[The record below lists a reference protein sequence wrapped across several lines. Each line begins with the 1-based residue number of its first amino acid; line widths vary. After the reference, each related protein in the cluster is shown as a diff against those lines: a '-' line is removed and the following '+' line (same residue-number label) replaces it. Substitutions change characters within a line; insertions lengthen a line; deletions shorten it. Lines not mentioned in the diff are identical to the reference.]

1 MIKYNRAVQ
10 AAEASVEGKTVMAL
24 WKQWKTKI
32 VRGCNRL
39 RGNVLRRACRTLA
52 AEGHRLD
59 ADDASWDARF
69 ALWLLEHMAKKPKD
83 SVLPTEMEYIA
94 ALHDTDSTRLTED
107 HLITDQRAFPEIRFG
122 KAGNTADHGC
132 GWVAAYNVRRMLGED
147 VEPETVLRAVW
158 RGARF
163 GGRMGTDPF
172 YLLGYFRALGYE
184 ATLVSGTERMEAAA
198 KQARAFILLYVF
210 DGKEVPGG
218 HFIAGRYSEEADAFR
233 ILNGEH
239 GGDVLEESLTAAQNG
254 KTLLRFLLAI
264 DGEAR

>member
-1 MIKYNRAVQ
+1 MLWNR
-10 AAEASVEGKTVMAL
+10 
-24 WKQWKTKI
+24 WKAGCIRHINKLRAKI
-32 VRGCNRL
+32 
-39 RGNVLRRACRTLA
+39 LRRACRTIA
-52 AEGHRLD
+52 EEGHRLD
-59 ADDASWDARF
+59 DDNASLDVRL

-83 SVLPTEMEYIA
+83 SALPAEMAYIA
-94 ALHDTDSTRLTED
+94 ALHDTSSALLTED
-107 HLITDQRAFPEIRFG
+107 GLITDQRLLPEVRFG
-122 KAGNTADHGC
+122 HAGNTADHGC
-132 GWVAAYNVRRMLGED
+132 GWVAAYNVRRMLGEE

-184 ATLVSGTERMEAAA
+184 AKLVSGTERMETAA

-218 HFIAGRYSEEADAFR
+218 HFIAGQYRAETDDFR

-239 GGDVLEESLTAAQNG
+239 GGDVSEISLSAAQNG
-254 KTLLRFLLAI
+254 KTLLRFLLTV